1 MVLHLTGNMNYKEII
16 KNNPDLKEIPV
27 KEIEV
32 TFTEDYFAG
41 GDFVKFNSDN
51 YIVSKVYKDKNGDYK
66 IKLKSIYEKPS
77 VILTGH
83 KINYEL
89 CEE

>member
-1 MVLHLTGNMNYKEII
+1 MTYNEIKE
-16 KNNPDLKEIPV
+16 NNPDLKEIPV

-32 TFTEDYFAG
+32 TFTEDYFVG

-51 YIVSKVYKDKNGDYK
+51 YIVSRAYKDENGNYK
-66 IKLKSIYEKPS
+66 FKLKLMHEKPS
-77 VILTGH
+77 AILTGH